1 MDSPPSPG
9 DPRDQIL
16 SLLSALVI
24 NGPATSVNPRPGTQ
38 TASNV
43 VGAQVTEDPDEVVAR
58 ATEKQLEQNALYMRM
73 KMLVTGQS
81 TEISELQESNT
92 QMHEENGALKEQCV
106 TLKEVVDGYTKE
118 YLRLKSGHGNS
129 SGGLLVVT
137 LADLPPVPK
146 PFPKIDCPK
155 VTLWSNAD
163 FHNFIKTKN
172 QKAGETDRNSSTS
185 GSGGRCCKK
194 QGHPYLQNKDSSL
207 VTGDALGTLS
217 SEVRVVWLS
226 LNGRGMAPTMFSKM
240 SSEALEFL
248 WRSVLPVPELEFLLY
263 CDDGHWKLK
272 EWCKQNYSSWARNH
286 GIRLPAKTESI
297 DDVLNNTKLLHMDT
311 PASHEG
317 EVPLASTSCK
327 SVIKNLFASA
337 HPHASPTASLTSAP
351 IEAQST
357 AKPNTSGLST
367 WNPTPMSA
375 GTHTDGMN
383 TNRAS
388 NTTTFTQATAQPST
402 IPNHA
407 TTGSLNTITQVS
419 PMATPSDQ
427 GQLGQKEKKGSTKG
441 CIHGIRRKTEVTPG
455 YQNSTRTPTP
465 SKPLPLTGVG
475 VFSVQG
481 YGLSGGSGGRGFRVG
496 VQGNEH
502 I

>member
-1 MDSPPSPG
+1 
-9 DPRDQIL
+9 
-16 SLLSALVI
+16 
-24 NGPATSVNPRPGTQ
+24 
-38 TASNV
+38 
-43 VGAQVTEDPDEVVAR
+43 
-58 ATEKQLEQNALYMRM
+58 
-73 KMLVTGQS
+73 
-81 TEISELQESNT
+81 
-92 QMHEENGALKEQCV
+92 
-106 TLKEVVDGYTKE
+106 
-118 YLRLKSGHGNS
+118 
-129 SGGLLVVT
+129 
-137 LADLPPVPK
+137 VPK

-317 EVPLASTSCK
+317 EV
-327 SVIKNLFASA
+327 SA
-337 HPHASPTASLTSAP
+337 D
-351 IEAQST
+351 E
-357 AKPNTSGLST
+357 
-367 WNPTPMSA
+367 MEE
-375 GTHTDGMN
+375 D
-383 TNRAS
+383 S
-388 NTTTFTQATAQPST
+388 NEKDDSEDSDSDDDDP
-402 IPNHA
+402 PPA
-407 TTGSLNTITQVS
+407 TTSLIFLRI
-419 PMATPSDQ
+419 P
-427 GQLGQKEKKGSTKG
+427 
-441 CIHGIRRKTEVTPG
+441 
-455 YQNSTRTPTP
+455 
-465 SKPLPLTGVG
+465 PLPNADIYTGAI
-475 VFSVQG
+475 S
-481 YGLSGGSGGRGFRVG
+481 
-496 VQGNEH
+496 EH
-502 I
+502 ILQICHKESLVSSLSHSV